1 MLIELIKNFSIDFCA
16 VFEENITDIV
26 FMLPYSPF
34 EYYPKNCARIDAFYI
49 ASNTLYNKVKQIKQV
64 LIDNGYTIID
74 RQLELK
80 KVAQVGGLGS
90 ILNNQ
95 LLVNK
100 KYGSRITLQSIS
112 VVGKYEYFKDG
123 KTDKI
128 CDSCHKCDTA
138 CPTNSLCKGEF
149 KRENCLRHKQDYC
162 EIFFDD
168 KVGRTLGCEECQN
181 ICPYNSRVLKVQMPK
196 AIAELFDYS
205 NIFKMLLGGRKALK
219 PLADLIGSNMAR
231 STFLFNLVVNSL
243 ISSKNFDYTEQIK
256 LFQFHQSESIR
267 NKLNFY
273 LNVVNKRKI

>member
-1 MLIELIKNFSIDFCA
+1 MLIELIKSFSIDFCA
-16 VFEENITDIV
+16 VSEDNVTDIV
-26 FMLPYSPF
+26 FMLPYLPF

-64 LIDNGYTIID
+64 LIDNCYTIID

-123 KTDKI
+123 KVDKI

-138 CPTNSLCKGEF
+138 CPTNALCKGEF
-149 KRENCLRHKQDYC
+149 KRENCLRHKQDFC
-162 EIFFDD
+162 ENYFDD
-168 KVGRTLGCEECQN
+168 NVGRTLGCEECQN

-243 ISSKNFDYTEQIK
+243 ISGKNFDYTEQIK

-267 NKLNFY
+267 RKAIFY